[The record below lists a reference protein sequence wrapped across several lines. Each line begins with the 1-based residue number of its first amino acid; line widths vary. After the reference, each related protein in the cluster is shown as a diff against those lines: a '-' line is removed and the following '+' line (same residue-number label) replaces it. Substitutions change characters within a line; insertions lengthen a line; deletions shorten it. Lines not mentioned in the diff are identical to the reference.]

1 MPSSQA
7 LATFIRSA
15 FRSVWALELLL
26 LIASEESRI
35 WSQAELV
42 TALRASD
49 LIVARATE
57 ELAAAGLI
65 LIEEDL
71 RIRYAPLLDS
81 LREMTAQTAS
91 LYARSPDKVRRI
103 IVTSASDGLTAFSD
117 AFRIRK
123 D

>member
-7 LATFIRSA
+7 LASFIRST

-26 LIASEESRI
+26 MLANDGSRS
-35 WSQAELV
+35 WSQSDLV
-42 TALRASD
+42 AALRASE
-49 LIVARATE
+49 LVVTRALD

-65 LIEEDL
+65 LIEQDMRVRFGPVSDHL
-71 RIRYAPLLDS
+71 RTMTDQT
-81 LREMTAQTAS
+81 REF
-91 LYARSPDKVRRI
+91 YARSPDKVRRI
-103 IVTSASDGLTAFSD
+103 IVSAASGGLTAFSD